1 MILMDTHVL
10 LWSRTGAGQTGP
22 RSRRRIEQAL
32 HESDLAVSAFSF
44 WEIAMLQAKGRISL
58 LSDIGAWRRGL
69 LDNGLVEISVDGEIG
84 IRANSFEDFHADP
97 ADRIIVA
104 SALQGHRLLTA
115 DDRILGWPG
124 PLYRL
129 DARE

>member
-1 MILMDTHVL
+1 MDTHVL

-22 RSRRRIEQAL
+22 RSRWRIEQAL
-32 HESDLAVSAFSF
+32 HESDLAVSAFTF
-44 WEIAMLQAKGRISL
+44 WEIAMLRARGRINL
-58 LSDIGAWRRGL
+58 PGDIGHWRRGL
-69 LDNGLVEISVDGEIG
+69 LDNGLVEIPVDGEIG
-84 IRANSFEDFHADP
+84 IRANSLAGFHSDP

-115 DDRILGWPG
+115 DDRILTWSGS
-124 PLYRL
+124 LDRL

>member
-1 MILMDTHVL
+1 M
-10 LWSRTGAGQTGP
+10 
-22 RSRRRIEQAL
+22 

-69 LDNGLVEISVDGEIG
+69 LDDGLVEIPVDGEIS
-84 IRANSFEDFHADP
+84 IRANSLADFHADP

-124 PLYRL
+124 LLYRL